1 MTAGWG
7 RFITRRRL
15 IVAGLVAAAAA
26 VAIGVTIGGAA
37 GTRVESSVPKPA
49 SPAGRQPAPAPSP
62 TPPGFVRF
70 RDDQG
75 RFSIAYPADWEV
87 RRGATPDIEL
97 LVTKGRAASL
107 LARSVP
113 LAFEVEPAELPATKR
128 LTDQIVASG
137 KGVRL
142 LAETQRI
149 ELGGLPG
156 WFYFYVFR
164 DGSGRRGVHSHYFLF
179 QGATMITLVFQALPA
194 DKFPRYAPTFDRS
207 AGSFSA
213 AKR

>member
-1 MTAGWG
+1 
-7 RFITRRRL
+7 
-15 IVAGLVAAAAA
+15 
-26 VAIGVTIGGAA
+26 
-37 GTRVESSVPKPA
+37 
-49 SPAGRQPAPAPSP
+49 SPPGQQPAPAASA

-70 RDDQG
+70 RDDRG
-75 RFSIAYPADWEV
+75 RFSIAHPAEWEG
-87 RRGATPDIEL
+87 RRGATGDIEL

-107 LARSVP
+107 LVRSVP
-113 LAFEVEPAELPATKR
+113 IAFEVAPAELPATKR

-142 LAETQRI
+142 LAETRRI

-156 WFYFYVFR
+156 WFYFYIFR

-194 DKFPRYAPTFDRS
+194 DEFPRYAPTFDRI
-207 AGSFSA
+207 AGSFRA
-213 AKR
+213 AAVR

>member
-1 MTAGWG
+1 MTPGWR
-7 RFITRRRL
+7 RFLTRRRL
-15 IVAGLVAAAAA
+15 TVAALVAAAAA

-37 GTRVESSVPKPA
+37 GERVGSSVPKPA
-49 SPAGRQPAPAPSP
+49 SPPARQPAPAASE

-75 RFSIAYPADWEV
+75 RFSLAYPVDWEV
-87 RRGATPDIEL
+87 QRGATPDIEL
-97 LVTKGRAASL
+97 LVTKGRTASL

-142 LAETQRI
+142 LAETRRI
-149 ELGGLPG
+149 NLGGLPG
-156 WFYFYVFR
+156 WFYFYTFR
-164 DGSGRRGVHSHYFLF
+164 DGSGRRGTHSHYFLF
-179 QGATMITLVFQALPA
+179 QGATMITLVFQSLPA
-194 DKFPRYAPTFDRS
+194 DEFPRYAPTFDLV
-207 AGSFSA
+207 AGSFRA
-213 AKR
+213 AAR